1 MTTQT
6 VAARVEPVPEWAGL
20 IHQSVDEVFDMML
33 GMKVAPCASN
43 GFRYEVTSMVGL
55 AGALC
60 GLLMVRCSNETAAN
74 LTCRMLGTD
83 SVDSQDDVHDA
94 LGEICNMVAGSF
106 KSKIPGLSDGCM
118 LSVPTTVTGSDY
130 QIHPLRAMPPFLE
143 LFSRGDDCPIE
154 VLLHVTK

>member
-106 KSKIPGLSDGCM
+106 KSKIPGHVVGAHHGDRQRLPDPS
-118 LSVPTTVTGSDY
+118 LARHAAVPGTLQPRRRLPD
-130 QIHPLRAMPPFLE
+130 
-143 LFSRGDDCPIE
+143 
-154 VLLHVTK
+154 